1 MTIENLIEKAES
13 LLRKKIAIKELTP
26 NVFNA
31 INTIDNDLKNTVN
44 TIISLGLDSE
54 LSAEQINLINT
65 ALIGDDDR
73 ISIYQQT
80 YRPTVNDTVG
90 ELKNISK
97 IDFIKLMDLKDK
109 NSKLYDELV
118 YTYQIIKYIDYTKE
132 GISESEIQWIKD
144 NKSFIYS
151 QMGQWSDGI
160 HINDTAWYYIVE
172 EARKY
177 GYFYNKLDIAAK
189 AIQDFYDIDFN
200 VKHLL
205 EPLPPK

>member
-90 ELKNISK
+90 ELKNVSK

-132 GISESEIQWIKD
+132 GISESEIQ
-144 NKSFIYS
+144 SS
-151 QMGQWSDGI
+151 GQTEYILMILLGI
-160 HINDTAWYYIVE
+160 IS
-172 EARKY
+172 
-177 GYFYNKLDIAAK
+177 
-189 AIQDFYDIDFN
+189 
-200 VKHLL
+200 
-205 EPLPPK
+205 

>member
-90 ELKNISK
+90 ELKNVSK

-172 EARKY
+172 EARQY